1 MYRRDSLHFPEDDV
15 PTPRHPISYD
25 GPINMYGEPDTT
37 ADVGSVGTMLYR
49 SNPHYKQY
57 TGQWT
62 NGLFEGNGEL
72 IYRDGDVYTGTFLN
86 GFPSGN
92 GKLIYRDGDVYTGTF
107 LNGFPSGN
115 GKVIYIDGEHSSFTG
130 QFLAGKLVDGELI
143 YRDGDVYTGE
153 FLNQLMHGKGKRVYI
168 HNRDAQPHSRRTEIY
183 EGEFRDGRRNG
194 NGTSTYYNAFGDIME
209 TKTGIFKDD
218 RFVSHLGGAAAANRR
233 RFKKSRASSH
243 TKRKRSKRRRSIR

>member
-1 MYRRDSLHFPEDDV
+1 MYRHDDSFPEDDV
-15 PTPRHPISYD
+15 LTPRHPISYD
-25 GPINMYGEPDTT
+25 GPTNVYGEPDTT
-37 ADVGSVGTMLYR
+37 ANVVSVGTMISR
-49 SNPHYKQY
+49 SDPLYKQY

-72 IYRDGDVYTGTFLN
+72 IYQDGNVYTGEFLN

-92 GKLIYRDGDVYTGTF
+92 GKFIYK
-107 LNGFPSGN
+107 N
-115 GKVIYIDGEHSSFTG
+115 GEHSRFTG
-130 QFLAGKLVDGELI
+130 HFLAGNLVNGELI

-153 FLNQLMHGKGKRVYI
+153 FLNGLMHGKGKRVYI

-183 EGEFRDGRRNG
+183 DGEFRDGRRNG
-194 NGTSTYYNAFGDIME
+194 KGTSTYYNAFGDIME
-209 TKTGIFKDD
+209 TKTGIFEDD
-218 RFVSHLGGAAAANRR
+218 RFVSHLGGAAAVPANRR

>member
-15 PTPRHPISYD
+15 PTPRHPMSYD
-25 GPINMYGEPDTT
+25 GPTNMRGEPDTT
-37 ADVGSVGTMLYR
+37 ANVGSVGTMLYR

-62 NGLFEGNGEL
+62 NGLFEGNGE
-72 IYRDGDVYTGTFLN
+72 
-86 GFPSGN
+86 
-92 GKLIYRDGDVYTGTF
+92 LIYRDGDVYTGTF

-153 FLNQLMHGKGKRVYI
+153 FLNQLMHGKGKRLYI

-194 NGTSTYYNAFGDIME
+194 KGTSTYYNAFGDIME

-218 RFVSHLGGAAAANRR
+218 RFVSHLGGAAAAAAANRR